1 MTPKQKIL
9 VTLLVVGFV
18 VFGGKKVYD
27 STRGL
32 RNNNPGN
39 IRKTGDNWQGLSDNQ
54 TDVSFFQFTHA
65 KWGIRAMAKLLKN
78 YQTRYGLNTVNDI
91 INRWAPPVENNTSSY
106 VSHVAELLEVSPY
119 QSINLNDTDVLTK
132 LVEGVIK
139 HENGFNPYSIEAIAE
154 GVALI

>member
-1 MTPKQKIL
+1 MKKWIPWLIIFIGL
-9 VTLLVVGFV
+9 SY
-18 VFGGKKVYD
+18 GGKKVYD

-39 IRKTGDNWQGLSDNQ
+39 IRKTGDKWQGLSDKQ
-54 TDVSFFQFTHA
+54 TDVSFFQFTDA

-106 VSHVAELLEVSPY
+106 VSHVAELLEVSPH
-119 QSINLNDTDVLTK
+119 QSINLNDTTVLTK

-154 GVALI
+154 GIALI